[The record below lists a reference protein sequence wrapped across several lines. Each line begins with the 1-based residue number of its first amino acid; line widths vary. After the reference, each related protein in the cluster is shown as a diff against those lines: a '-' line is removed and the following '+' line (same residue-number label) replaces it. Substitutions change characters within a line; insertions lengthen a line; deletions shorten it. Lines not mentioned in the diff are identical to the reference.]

1 MLSLYSHAYQ
11 SYIWNRVVTERSRLF
26 GNDKPLVGDLVL
38 VTSNN
43 SKKTENRK
51 FNNSGRRDPLNVS
64 SILKGRIKVT
74 KISIE
79 KNSQGTYRRRFGK
92 LYYCRCCLS
101 IAW

>member
-38 VTSNN
+38 VNSN
-43 SKKTENRK
+43 KKAPENRK

-64 SILKGRIKVT
+64 RTQVK
-74 KISIE
+74 
-79 KNSQGTYRRRFGK
+79 
-92 LYYCRCCLS
+92 
-101 IAW
+101 